1 MTRGTLPLPPSDIA
15 TLSMLSARGD
25 LVAWTV
31 RGDTRVV
38 VSTHESHI
46 ATLLALLKWTNIAMR
61 TGRLGEQSAD
71 DYTTSARQLPPSTVT
86 LTAARRRGHTPEVLI
101 LNAQESDAIAD
112 ISANL
117 TTTTEGTGTRT
128 TNQLELQ

>member
-1 MTRGTLPLPPSDIA
+1 MTRDTLPLLPSDIA
-15 TLSMLSARGD
+15 TLSMSSARGD

-38 VSTHESHI
+38 VSTHEPHI
-46 ATLLALLKWTNIAMR
+46 ATLLALLKRTSIAMR

-86 LTAARRRGHTPEVLI
+86 LTAARRRGHTPEVLT
-101 LNAQESDAIAD
+101 LNAQENDAIAD

-117 TTTTEGTGTRT
+117 TTTTGGTGTRT
-128 TNQLELQ
+128 TNQPEPQ